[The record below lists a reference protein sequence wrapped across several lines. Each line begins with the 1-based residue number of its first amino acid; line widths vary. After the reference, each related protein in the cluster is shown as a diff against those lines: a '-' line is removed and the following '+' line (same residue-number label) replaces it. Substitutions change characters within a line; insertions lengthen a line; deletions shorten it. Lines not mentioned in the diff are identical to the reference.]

1 MEGLETIIDK
11 AQYNGQSTSLK
22 DKVFGSE
29 ALSEALKYSALDREV
44 VCQSDLPAAT
54 KQLICGYI
62 YNNVMDTSDQGNY
75 QTLSITTGV

>member
-11 AQYNGQSTSLK
+11 AQYNEQSTYLK
-22 DKVFGSE
+22 DQFVESI
-29 ALSEALKYSALDREV
+29 ALSEALKHSELDREV

-62 YNNVMDTSDQGNY
+62 YNNVMDTSDQGY
-75 QTLSITTGV
+75 Y